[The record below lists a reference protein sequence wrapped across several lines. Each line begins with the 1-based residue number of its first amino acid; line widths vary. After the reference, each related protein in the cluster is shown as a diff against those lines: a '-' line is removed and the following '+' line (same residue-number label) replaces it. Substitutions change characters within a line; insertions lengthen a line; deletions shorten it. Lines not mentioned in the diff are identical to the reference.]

1 MNFFRRNNKMN
12 VNRGVARAAPR
23 VPMMPPCMF
32 RRINMQS
39 IFSSARLLLTPFAG
53 PNICSGPCSC
63 SLFASKIEYI
73 MLRGTELI
81 HAAISL
87 LIQNNV
93 TCSITR
99 PGCGHTNLVS
109 TLSVTQRDPPS
120 SPPPPA
126 SF

>member
-1 MNFFRRNNKMN
+1 
-12 VNRGVARAAPR
+12 
-23 VPMMPPCMF
+23 
-32 RRINMQS
+32 
-39 IFSSARLLLTPFAG
+39 
-53 PNICSGPCSC
+53 
-63 SLFASKIEYI
+63 

-93 TCSITR
+93 TCSKTR

-109 TLSVTQRDPPS
+109 TLGVTQRDPPS
-120 SPPPPA
+120 CPPLPA

>member
-1 MNFFRRNNKMN
+1 MCMNFFRRNDKMN

-23 VPMMPPCMF
+23 MPVIPPLYVPTIQVAKTCESGESKCNQPC
-32 RRINMQS
+32 
-39 IFSSARLLLTPFAG
+39 
-53 PNICSGPCSC
+53 
-63 SLFASKIEYI
+63 KIEYI

-81 HAAISL
+81 HAPISV

-93 TCSITR
+93 TCSKTR

-109 TLSVTQRDPPS
+109 TLGVTQRDLPS
-120 SPPPPA
+120 SPPLPA

>member
-1 MNFFRRNNKMN
+1 MN

-23 VPMMPPCMF
+23 EPMMLPLYVPKNQHA
-32 RRINMQS
+32 INL
-39 IFSSARLLLTPFAG
+39 SSATLLLTPFAG

-93 TCSITR
+93 TCSKTR

-109 TLSVTQRDPPS
+109 TLGVTQHDPPS
-120 SPPPPA
+120 SPPRLL
-126 SF
+126 

>member
-1 MNFFRRNNKMN
+1 MN
-12 VNRGVARAAPR
+12 VNSGVARAAPR
-23 VPMMPPCMF
+23 VPMMPPLYVPKNQHA
-32 RRINMQS
+32 INLFQCW
-39 IFSSARLLLTPFAG
+39 IVTYPFAG

-93 TCSITR
+93 TCSKTR

-109 TLSVTQRDPPS
+109 TLGVTQRDLPS
-120 SPPPPA
+120 SPPLPA